1 MRKTSWIATIASFV
15 FALGVILP
23 ACAQAQEV
31 SKTETAGK
39 YTITL
44 KVLPA
49 ESFSGPKAEMVRD
62 GGAKAVE
69 VNGPEQPNHHLVAFL
84 KANDKPVEK
93 AKVEISYR
101 ESSSSPMK
109 WTKLPVV
116 RMHEAGKGLD
126 TTHFGNNVKLAAG
139 SYEVQVTV
147 NGTASVTFQVTVS

>member
-1 MRKTSWIATIASFV
+1 MRKVSWIAIIASSV
-15 FALGVILP
+15 FAFGMILP
-23 ACAQAQEV
+23 ACAQPQEV

-39 YTITL
+39 YSITL

-62 GGAKAVE
+62 GGAKAVD
-69 VNGPEQPNHHLVAFL
+69 VNSAEQPNHHLVAFV
-84 KANDKPVEK
+84 KDNDKPVQK

-101 ESSSSPMK
+101 ESSSSATK

-139 SYEVQVTV
+139 SYEVRVTV
-147 NGTASVTFQVTVS
+147 NGELPAIFQIPLS

>member
-1 MRKTSWIATIASFV
+1 MRKASWIVAIASVV
-15 FALGVILP
+15 FTLGVIVP
-23 ACAQAQEV
+23 ACAQAQNV

-39 YTITL
+39 YSITL

-69 VNGPEQPNHHLVAFL
+69 LNSPEQPNHHLVAFL
-84 KANDKPVEK
+84 RENNKPVEK

-101 ESSSSPMK
+101 EGSSGK

-116 RMHEAGKGLD
+116 QMHEAGKGLD
-126 TTHFGNNVKLAAG
+126 TTHFGNNVKMPPG
-139 SYEVQVTV
+139 NYEVQVTV
-147 NGTASVTFQVTVS
+147 NGGAPAMFQITLL